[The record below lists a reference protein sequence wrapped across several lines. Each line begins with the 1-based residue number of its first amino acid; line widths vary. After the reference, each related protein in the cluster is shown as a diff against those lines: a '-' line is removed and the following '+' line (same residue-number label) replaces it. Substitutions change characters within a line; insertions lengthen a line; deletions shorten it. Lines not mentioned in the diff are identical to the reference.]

1 MLIETLAALSYWAVL
16 VGLVLLAAVA
26 CAAMVFYIF
35 EPMGDDDA

>member
-1 MLIETLAALSYWAVL
+1 VIDLLAVLSYWAVL

-35 EPMGDDDA
+35 EPMGGDDA